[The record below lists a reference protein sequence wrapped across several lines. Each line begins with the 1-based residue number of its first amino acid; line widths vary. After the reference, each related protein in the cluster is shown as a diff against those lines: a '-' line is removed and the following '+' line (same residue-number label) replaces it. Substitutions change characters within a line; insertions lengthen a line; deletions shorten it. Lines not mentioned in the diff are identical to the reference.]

1 MEIRRGTTTKA
12 KMSIDGV
19 NPNDASVIWFTF
31 KQGDLELTKTKGDV
45 TISGTEV
52 EVTLSQEETLDFK
65 EGSVS
70 MQLRALVNGEAVAS
84 DIKSFAVKPILKD
97 GKIGD

>member
-1 MEIRRGTTTKA
+1 MEIRRGTTAKA

-19 NPNDASVIWFTF
+19 NPNDANVIWFTF
-31 KQGDLELTKTKGDV
+31 KQGDLEFTKTKDDV

-52 EVTLSQEETLDFK
+52 EVALSQEETIGFK

-84 DIKSFAVKPILKD
+84 DIKSFSVKPLLKD
-97 GKIGD
+97 GVIS